1 MTAWRFSG
9 DVEAKLPGRTFRP
22 AALRSPGGRYHGVW
36 RVAAWAWGLQP
47 HVLMTTSLRVAA
59 VGDLHCTR
67 TSEGAF
73 QPLFAKVA
81 ETADVLVLCGDLT
94 DYGTPEEARVLA
106 KELGGMKLPKIAV
119 LGNHDFESNA
129 ADEVSRILTDAAGVV
144 VLDGTAV
151 EVLGVGFAGAKG
163 FPGGFG
169 ARALQAWGEA
179 PVKAFVAAAIEEALK
194 LESAL
199 ARLRTPGRVALLHYA
214 PIGATVDGE
223 PVEIYPFLGSSRL
236 EEPINRYRPDV
247 VFHGHAHRGQL
258 EGATSAGV
266 PVYNVALP
274 LLRRRFPEQP
284 FRVVE
289 IAVAG
294 DERAAHETPDTPA
307 VVPAAGARA

>member
-1 MTAWRFSG
+1 VGLAVGSLGMGVATSLPMTS
-9 DVEAKLPGRTFRP
+9 
-22 AALRSPGGRYHGVW
+22 
-36 RVAAWAWGLQP
+36 
-47 HVLMTTSLRVAA
+47 SLRVAA

-67 TSEGAF
+67 TSEGVY
-73 QPLFAKVA
+73 QPLFAKIG
-81 ETADVLVLCGDLT
+81 ESADVLVLCGDLT
-94 DYGTPEEARVLA
+94 DYGTSEEARVLA
-106 KELGGMKLPKIAV
+106 KDLSALKLPKVAV

-151 EVLGVGFAGAKG
+151 EILGVGFAGAKG

-199 ARLRTPGRVALLHYA
+199 ARLRTRGRVAILHYA
-214 PIGATVDGE
+214 PVGATVDGE
-223 PVEIYPFLGSSRL
+223 PIEIYPFLGSSRL

-258 EGATSAGV
+258 EGTTSAGV

-289 IAVAG
+289 IPIAEG
-294 DERAAHETPDTPA
+294 ERVETPA
-307 VVPAAGARA
+307 VVSAAGTRA